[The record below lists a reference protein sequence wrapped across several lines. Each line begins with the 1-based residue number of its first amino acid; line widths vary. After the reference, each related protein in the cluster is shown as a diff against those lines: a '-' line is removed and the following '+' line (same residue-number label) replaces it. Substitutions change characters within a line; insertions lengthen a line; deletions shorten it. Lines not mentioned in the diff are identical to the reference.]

1 MPRNTLIFREKWQ
14 LDCGVRILTRN
25 TVTNEVESIVCMFCK
40 TYGKEEPED
49 ADKRKRKRSQNVSKY
64 TAPWRTDLIKNHN
77 KSMHPKKWKDY
88 QMCSVVEREKV
99 FYDGDDSSSK
109 NNGGGG
115 VLPSP
120 LKKKSPVV
128 MNDNKIKNQG
138 ASAAEAIDLT
148 SKKVVDEEQMIIRL
162 HQDGVDTQRSALIH
176 VSEIF
181 KNKRNRAD
189 NLMEMWRAAVASAE
203 SSSNSDATV
212 KTVADSL
219 QQRYISAEE
228 DLKEYEEHYDK
239 CVKDIQVHADI
250 LISLSESKRL
260 QVRAIAD
267 RIENNVAKEAL
278 KEAVPT
284 VNEDYFT
291 FSTVHGN

>member
-1 MPRNTLIFREKWQ
+1 
-14 LDCGVRILTRN
+14 
-25 TVTNEVESIVCMFCK
+25 MFCK
-40 TYGKEEPED
+40 TFGKEEPED
-49 ADKRKRKRSQNVSKY
+49 ADKRKRKRSQNVQKF
-64 TAPWRTDLIKNHN
+64 TAPWRTDLMKKHN

-88 QMCSVVEREKV
+88 QMCSVVEREKFFHDV
-99 FYDGDDSSSK
+99 DDSSSK

-120 LKKKSPVV
+120 SPLKKKTSAVKNHKR
-128 MNDNKIKNQG
+128 MKNQG

-162 HQDGVDTQRSALIH
+162 HQDGVDTKRSALVH

-203 SSSNSDATV
+203 SSNNSDATK

-219 QQRYISAEE
+219 QQRYISAED

-239 CVKDIQVHADI
+239 CVKDIQVHADT
-250 LISLSESKRL
+250 LISFSERKRFR
-260 QVRAIAD
+260 VSAITD
-267 RIENNVAKEAL
+267 RIENNVAAEEAL

>member
-1 MPRNTLIFREKWQ
+1 MEGLSDVF
-14 LDCGVRILTRN
+14 CGGEGEFFN
-25 TVTNEVESIVCMFCK
+25 DM
-40 TYGKEEPED
+40 
-49 ADKRKRKRSQNVSKY
+49 
-64 TAPWRTDLIKNHN
+64 
-77 KSMHPKKWKDY
+77 
-88 QMCSVVEREKV
+88 
-99 FYDGDDSSSK
+99 DDSSSK

-128 MNDNKIKNQG
+128 MNDNKMKNQG

-162 HQDGVDTQRSALIH
+162 HQDGVDTKRSALVH

-181 KNKRNRAD
+181 KHKRNRAE
-189 NLMEMWRAAVASAE
+189 NLMEMWRAAVAPAE
-203 SSSNSDATV
+203 SSNNSDATMR
-212 KTVADSL
+212 TVADSL

-239 CVKDIQVHADI
+239 CVKDIQVHADT
-250 LISLSESKRL
+250 LISFSESKRL
-260 QVRAIAD
+260 QVTTTAD
-267 RIENNVAKEAL
+267 RIENNVAEEAL

-284 VNEDYFT
+284 VNEDYPT
-291 FSTVHGN
+291 FSSLHGNE